1 MIIIE
6 HRIRPRT
13 RICQRVLAA
22 RRARVVPGR
31 LPLRDERAQGRPGA
45 RCTRGLVCN
54 VHKKVRT
61 RAYRSSGEHPAFPA
75 QWLYGLCRA
84 LPGDEFLLPP
94 SPCELTAKPGPGRAN
109 FVFAKLD
116 ASHGRQDHTVLPY
129 ATTSP
134 VLRGIDRSQLS
145 PPCDLPRA
153 QRHRVHR
160 NPHST
165 YRDDAYAPLHE
176 AGWRKEAIVSGKD
189 EADYFRSAGW
199 TTQITLE
206 WLVKFDSARAV
217 FFDAFYTAADRST
230 DRFAR
235 RAGVNCR
242 VGKA

>member
-1 MIIIE
+1 MQA
-6 HRIRPRT
+6 RRWPRPSRRPR
-13 RICQRVLAA
+13 RGLLRV
-22 RRARVVPGR
+22 RVVDIHSTDKRSRSRDMFCPSFACR
-31 LPLRDERAQGRPGA
+31 YPLAVERAQGRPGA

-54 VHKKVRT
+54 MHEEVRT

-75 QWLYGLCRA
+75 QWFDGLCRV

-94 SPCELTAKPGPGRAN
+94 SLCELTAKSEPGWAN

-129 ATTSP
+129 ATTSL
-134 VLRGIDRSQLS
+134 VLRGINRSQHS

-176 AGWRKEAIVSGKD
+176 AGWREEDID
-189 EADYFRSAGW
+189 
-199 TTQITLE
+199 L
-206 WLVKFDSARAV
+206 
-217 FFDAFYTAADRST
+217 
-230 DRFAR
+230 R
-235 RAGVNCR
+235 R
-242 VGKA
+242 

>member
-54 VHKKVRT
+54 VHKEVRT

-129 ATTSP
+129 ATTP
-134 VLRGIDRSQLS
+134 LVLRGGNRSQPQDKAQGRPAISLARNALAS
-145 PPCDLPRA
+145 TAARTPRIVTT
-153 QRHRVHR
+153 RTPLFMR
-160 NPHST
+160 
-165 YRDDAYAPLHE
+165 RDDVRRTLFSE
-176 AGWRKEAIVSGKD
+176 KVKRIIFGGRSGRPK
-189 EADYFRSAGW
+189 S
-199 TTQITLE
+199 
-206 WLVKFDSARAV
+206 
-217 FFDAFYTAADRST
+217 
-230 DRFAR
+230 
-235 RAGVNCR
+235 C
-242 VGKA
+242 

>member
-1 MIIIE
+1 MIISE
-6 HRIRPRT
+6 HLIRPWT
-13 RICQRVLAA
+13 LICQRVLAT

-54 VHKKVRT
+54 VHKEVRT

-94 SPCELTAKPGPGRAN
+94 SLCELTAKPEPGRAN

-129 ATTSP
+129 ATTP
-134 VLRGIDRSQLS
+134 LVLRGKQSLTAPRQSS
-145 PPCDLPRA
+145 RPPCDLSRA

-165 YRDDAYAPLHE
+165 YRDDAYAPL
-176 AGWRKEAIVSGKD
+176 R
-189 EADYFRSAGW
+189 
-199 TTQITLE
+199 
-206 WLVKFDSARAV
+206 
-217 FFDAFYTAADRST
+217 
-230 DRFAR
+230 
-235 RAGVNCR
+235 
-242 VGKA
+242 